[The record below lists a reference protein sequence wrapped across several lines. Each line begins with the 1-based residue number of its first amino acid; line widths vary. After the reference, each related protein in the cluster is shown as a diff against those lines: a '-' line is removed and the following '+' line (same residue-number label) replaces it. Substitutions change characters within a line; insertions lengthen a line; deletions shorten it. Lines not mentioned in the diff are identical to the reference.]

1 VLWIVAGVSLALLI
15 YEGNTLIG
23 SVLWPLWNNPNALQT
38 DFHYYYEAAL
48 RFRGDAS
55 RLYSA
60 TDDVIA
66 GFAYPPPAIVP
77 FVWLSYLPLG
87 PALLVFTI
95 ASYAAVLGAMALWF
109 RYLRQHGLP
118 LDARARAALT
128 LIALALAPTYMNAIF
143 GQVNAFVL
151 LCGVAFVALAVERP
165 GSAGGLLAA
174 GIWLKI
180 YPALL
185 VAAGAWERRT
195 WRAIAI
201 ALVGFVV
208 VVLVLLPIVPEG
220 AYDTY
225 LDEVL
230 PARFDKTAIHI
241 TNQSLAAFV
250 ERFSY
255 PPERFLHW
263 TGEQAVTTT
272 APVRATNVI
281 LGAAVMGYLWWR
293 ARTNG
298 PLMSM
303 AGVIALA
310 AIIAPLG
317 WGHTFVLVLPLVVLH
332 LATIDHVPAPRQAMV
347 LAAVAALMI
356 PAGRHLPI
364 DWLPASVQNLVYSR
378 YLLATIALMMLPVGR
393 SEDRPYG

>member
-1 VLWIVAGVSLALLI
+1 MLRIVAGVSLALLI
-15 YEGNTLIG
+15 YEGYTLIAA
-23 SVLWPLWNNPNALQT
+23 VLWPLWNNPNTLQT
-38 DFHYYYEAAL
+38 DFHYYYDAAL

-77 FVWLSYLPLG
+77 FVWLSHLPLG
-87 PALLVFTI
+87 AALLLFTI
-95 ASYAAVLGAMALWF
+95 ASYTALLGAMALWF

-118 LDARARAALT
+118 LGARTRAALT

-151 LCGVAFVALAVERP
+151 LCSVAFVTLAVARP
-165 GSAGGLLAA
+165 GSAGGLLSV
-174 GIWLKI
+174 GIGLKI

-185 VAAGAWERRT
+185 VAVGAWDRRT

-201 ALVGFVV
+201 ALVGLVA

-230 PARFDKTAIHI
+230 PARLDTTAIHI
-241 TNQSLAAFV
+241 TNQSLVAFV
-250 ERFSY
+250 ERFLY

-263 TGEQAVTTT
+263 TGEQAVTTR
-272 APVRATNVI
+272 ASVRAINVI
-281 LGAAVMGYLWWR
+281 FGAAVIGYLWWR
-293 ARTNG
+293 ARLNG
-298 PLMSM
+298 PLTSM

-310 AIIAPLG
+310 AVIAPLG
-317 WGHTFVLVLPLVVLH
+317 WGHTFVLALPLVVLH
-332 LATIDHVPAPRQAMV
+332 LAALDAAPAARQALV
-347 LAAVAALMI
+347 LGAVAAMMI

-364 DWLPASVQNLVYSR
+364 DWLPASVQNLAYSR
-378 YLLATIALMMLPVGR
+378 YLLATIALMVLPVGR
-393 SEDRPYG
+393 SEDRPYT